1 MEFIE
6 APAFSKYVAHY
17 LNDDEYRRLQAEL
30 ADNPETG
37 DIVPGTGG
45 FRKMRWVD
53 VRRGK
58 GRRGG
63 LRIVYYHFMSDHQ
76 MADDTLRQGR
86 SVRSDRK
93 REKCA
98 ESCDPE

>member
-6 APAFSKYVAHY
+6 APAFSKHVSGY

-30 ADNPETG
+30 TDNPEAG

-45 FRKMRWVD
+45 FRKIRWAD

-58 GRRGG
+58 VGEVGCG
-63 LRIVYYHFMSDHQ
+63 LCTT
-76 MADDTLRQGR
+76 TLGPIIRYG
-86 SVRSDRK
+86 
-93 REKCA
+93 
-98 ESCDPE
+98 